1 MNPRVD
7 IMSPIVPKE
16 VIIAEGALRRLG
28 SILSDYEHPIVAT
41 DEYIFSHY
49 QQQLLKHTG
58 KEMVWQLAGDYHAG
72 EQQDLTD
79 QDIIIGFGGGRSID
93 VAKLMAK
100 DSGLD
105 WISVPT
111 AASHDGIASNVA
123 SIVQNGYRYS
133 KKCKAP
139 RVVIADLSIID
150 EAPAKLRLAGLGD
163 IVSKASSL
171 PEWRLASKERIED
184 FDEEIYAIVDKA
196 LHLIMENT
204 DTESLVRAEVQCGK
218 AMSMF
223 DSSRPCSGTEH
234 AISHAMDRR
243 NHTLHGLQVAFAT
256 PLNVHFLERTGYT
269 KYDAVQVQRFLK
281 ENGLPSTLEELNL
294 SMNLLLDDIHHA
306 QWIMKKRERYSI
318 LEHLN
323 TQNSQI
329 RSALKEL
336 AYC

>member
-1 MNPRVD
+1 
-7 IMSPIVPKE
+7 MSPIVPNK
-16 VIIAEGALRRLG
+16 VIITEGALESLG
-28 SILSDYEHPIVAT
+28 DILSDYEYPIVAT
-41 DEYIFSHY
+41 DEHIFSHY
-49 QQQLLKHTG
+49 QDQLLNCTSKDMG
-58 KEMVWQLAGDYHAG
+58 WQLASDYHAG
-72 EQQDLTD
+72 KQKDITGH
-79 QDIIIGFGGGRSID
+79 DIIIGFGGGRSID

-100 DSGLD
+100 DSGLE

-139 RVVIADLSIID
+139 SIVVADTSIID
-150 EAPAKLRLAGLGD
+150 KAPAKLKRAGLGD

-171 PEWRLASKERIED
+171 PEWRLASEEDIEAL
-184 FDEEIYAIVDKA
+184 DEEIYMIVDGA
-196 LHLIMENT
+196 LRLIMEND
-204 DTESLVRAEVQCGK
+204 DTESLVRAEIECGK

-223 DSSRPCSGTEH
+223 GSSRPCSGTEH

-256 PLNVHFLERTGYT
+256 PLSVHFLERTVYT
-269 KYDAVQVQRFLK
+269 TYDAVQVQQFLK
-281 ENGLPSTLEELNL
+281 GNGIPSTLEEMELN
-294 SMNLLLDDIHHA
+294 MDLLLDDIHHA
-306 QWIMKKRERYSI
+306 LRIMKKRGRYSI

-323 TQNSQI
+323 IQNTDI
-329 RSALKEL
+329 KNALNEL